1 MKPIRPAAQQSM
13 KEDVWRINATQA
25 EDSYPFHAA
34 MVLLASELLGPYI
47 DRIATFLGYG
57 YVPSFV
63 QA

>member
-1 MKPIRPAAQQSM
+1 M